1 MERYGI
7 LYNGG
12 KKGAASLADAI
23 RWHLSKRGVEGV
35 LTDGQE
41 KIPENISI
49 LLVVGGDGTLL
60 RAAKKVVGR
69 QLPLIGVNLGTLGYL
84 AEVEA
89 GQFRQALDQL
99 LEGRYTIEKRMM
111 LEGEI
116 YRKGVQIAADIA
128 LNDVVILR
136 SGPLR
141 LLELITAVNGEHLM
155 DYRADGIILSTAT
168 GATGYTLS
176 VGGPI
181 VTPEADLMIM
191 TPIAAHTLTTRSII
205 LRGRDVVR
213 VEIGVGNGYLP
224 PEASVFFDGNEK
236 LVSVAAGDVVEIRR
250 AAKKTNIIKL
260 SDASFLDV
268 LRRKMAGN

>member
-1 MERYGI
+1 MERFGI
-7 LYNGG
+7 LYNKG
-12 KKGAASLADAI
+12 KQGAASLADAI
-23 RWHLSKRGVEGV
+23 RWHLSKRGAPAV
-35 LTDGQE
+35 LTDGQGE
-41 KIPENISI
+41 LPDDITC

-60 RAAKKVVGR
+60 RAAKRVVSR
-69 QLPLIGVNLGTLGYL
+69 QLPLLGVNLGTLGYL

-89 GQFRQALDQL
+89 GQFRTAIDQL
-99 LEGRYTIEKRMM
+99 LEGKYTIEKRMM

-116 YRKGVQIAADIA
+116 FRKGEQIAADIA

-141 LLELITAVNGEHLM
+141 LVELITSVNGEHLT

-191 TPIAAHTLTTRSII
+191 TPIAAHTLATRSII

-213 VEIGVGNGYLP
+213 VEIGIGNGYHP

-236 LVSVAAGDVVEIRR
+236 LVSVEAGDVVEIRR

-260 SDASFLDV
+260 SDASFVDV
-268 LRRKMAGN
+268 LRRKMGGS

>member
-1 MERYGI
+1 MEKIGI
-7 LYNGG
+7 LYNRG
-12 KKGAASLADAI
+12 KSGAASLSDAI
-23 RWHLSKRGVEGV
+23 RWHLSKRGVEV
-35 LTDGQE
+35 VATDGE
-41 KIPENISI
+41 GEIPDGISC

-60 RAAKKVVGR
+60 RAARRVVGR
-69 QLPLIGVNLGTLGYL
+69 ELPLLGVNLGTLGYL

-89 GQFRQALDQL
+89 SQFRMALDRL
-99 LEGRYTIEKRMM
+99 LEGKYTIEKRMM

-116 YRKGVQIAADIA
+116 FRKGVRIAEDIA

-136 SGPLR
+136 NGPLR
-141 LLELITAVNGEHLM
+141 LLEFITSVNGERLT
-155 DYRADGIILSTAT
+155 DYRSDGVILSTAT

-181 VTPEADLMIM
+181 VTPEANLMIM
-191 TPIAAHTLTTRSII
+191 TPIAAHTLAARSII

-213 VEIGVGNGYLP
+213 VELGVGNGYLP

-236 LVSVAAGDVVEIRR
+236 LVSIEAGDVVEIRR
-250 AAKKTNIIKL
+250 AMKKTNIIKL

-268 LRRKMAGN
+268 LRRKLADG